1 MLIFDL
7 HYQDLHYINMR
18 HFTSYSK
25 ITTFSTQK
33 ILNDLRCEIGKI
45 ELTKLL
51 RTSWLMALGLYTV
64 RRNADY
70 GEGKRR
76 LDFRTLEY
84 TGAFVEFGSTPGTQS
99 TPEQSTTDF
108 KVTSPEVPRKVCC
121 SATTAVTP
129 LPPLRGVVVN
139 DLQLIDSIIFP
150 SGNDC
155 APKLLWYNV
164 DKCPFLIL

>member
-1 MLIFDL
+1 MWILWKMRLWKYEFCEKCDFQNVNFWINWGFLPQCALCTKSTLQSKMSLYHVFMLIFDL
-7 HYQDLHYINMR
+7 HYQDLHYVNMR
-18 HFTSYSK
+18 NFTSYS
-25 ITTFSTQK
+25 K

-108 KVTSPEVPRKVCC
+108 KVTSPSER
-121 SATTAVTP
+121 
-129 LPPLRGVVVN
+129 
-139 DLQLIDSIIFP
+139 
-150 SGNDC
+150 C
-155 APKLLWYNV
+155 AARRRP
-164 DKCPFLIL
+164 